1 MYVTTACNEA
11 LTNLD
16 LLQVFKGDAF
26 ILSYSLGLV
35 IIAAYLKKQY
45 INAVDKVR
53 SWKMGKRENGN
64 DGLCKMKES
73 KAKDVS

>member
-16 LLQVFKGDAF
+16 LLQVFKGDTF

-35 IIAAYLKKQY
+35 IIAAY
-45 INAVDKVR
+45 
-53 SWKMGKRENGN
+53 
-64 DGLCKMKES
+64 
-73 KAKDVS
+73 